1 MDGNDKTLT
10 INITN
15 KNTNQTFKYSN
26 KIEFEID
33 KIKNKYIENFKYKD
47 KDKDKI
53 ILYCVD
59 EEQDKNIINNFDE
72 LFNFSKEVD
81 ENNLSI
87 DLFSEIKDEENN
99 KINDKKRNIEKNAMS
114 NGNNNNENDI
124 IYIKEK
130 EIEELKNENYNLKKK
145 IEYDFE
151 RYKNLLF
158 YYEEFIK
165 PTRNEKEKEKG
176 KENNENEKKEI
187 KNTNNQIIENNKNEN
202 NENEKMENDNE
213 ISNELKENSI
223 FKKCNTFS
231 GGSNKIKNLHSSKAF
246 KQSVNLWDKN
256 NDKNKNLINEMQINF
271 KEIELVDKKCFY
283 CKKKCKNK
291 IYKDYR
297 ANIYICEECYKNKIN
312 KSDYNNFFEIIFP
325 SELIKYLNEKRKE
338 LKNKPIED
346 FNMIL
351 NNIFFDNKGDFKTK
365 EIKEINDKDFSD
377 LKRIYDDMR
386 LINEDPV
393 NYFADYQVKFINK
406 QILKMDDNDKK
417 LINEKLK
424 LVYDILAKLL
434 K

>member
-1 MDGNDKTLT
+1 MV
-10 INITN
+10 
-15 KNTNQTFKYSN
+15 
-26 KIEFEID
+26 
-33 KIKNKYIENFKYKD
+33 
-47 KDKDKI
+47 I
-53 ILYCVD
+53 IIM
-59 EEQDKNIINNFDE
+59 KMI
-72 LFNFSKEVD
+72 
-81 ENNLSI
+81 
-87 DLFSEIKDEENN
+87 
-99 KINDKKRNIEKNAMS
+99 S

-176 KENNENEKKEI
+176 KENNENEKKEF
-187 KNTNNQIIENNKNEN
+187 KNANNQIIENNKNENKDEKMETKVNEIKNLIDEKENNIKN

-231 GGSNKIKNLHSSKAF
+231 GGSNKIKNLHSSKVF
-246 KQSVNLWDKN
+246 KQSVNLGDIN

-271 KEIELVDKKCFY
+271 KEIELVDTKCFY

-297 ANIYICEECYKNKIN
+297 ANIYTCETCYKIKIE

-338 LKNKPIED
+338 LNNKPIND
-346 FNMIL
+346 FNMVL
-351 NNIFFDNKGDFKTK
+351 KNIFFDKEGNFKTK
-365 EIKEINDKDFSD
+365 EIKEINDKDFFEI
-377 LKRIYDDMR
+377 KRIYDDMK

-393 NYFADYQVKFINK
+393 KYFADYQATYINK
-406 QILKMDDNDKK
+406 QILKLDDNERK
-417 LINEKLK
+417 LIVEKLK
-424 LVYDILAKLL
+424 LVYDILAKLQ